1 MTFDT
6 ETHYNIDTGAP
17 LACAKGEIQ
26 WKPMPGWQGF
36 KVRISEF
43 IPTDGLKYMLP
54 FAYGNIYT
62 STGRFT
68 YDDIVIHT
76 VSKNQPWNPAT
87 RFKERVHTT
96 IMDYIY
102 ANVTFGASV
111 PRSLEEYVEIQP
123 LEYGGHWISLKDYIV
138 FVLDEP
144 DRFPAFA
151 TTHPKPAPRENAI
164 PVPFP
169 RVPGGVNYGDEPEEL
184 EDPDPLFRP
193 GPNGVVPRAMA
204 EGVLN
209 VQDTLEMP
217 TTHTMSERAKEMRR
231 LCRELTEDD
240 PEEEYDAV
248 SAFATAAEASEPMVL
263 ELPSSGLL
271 PHKYG
276 VEIYD
281 GEDIKFDVDQF
292 EDAFINR
299 ESKNLTVTEIMEQF
313 GPGIPEGYTFDPE
326 VFSQEFENSYL
337 NPKNYWDELTLAEV
351 MRSFGPQPPNPTT
364 DSMVTELP
372 CSGPARREKQ
382 LPEWKEWEE
391 AQKSNKDIFKFPP
404 AGIYWA
410 PERTV
415 VYEKLVKILTD
426 YAINDGPKPTPAQLN
441 TWEWVASRDAEMVWF
456 QIKTHKGLKD

>member
-26 WKPMPGWQGF
+26 WRPLPGWQGF

-43 IPTDGLKYMLP
+43 IPADGSNYMLP

-62 STGRFT
+62 STGHFT

-76 VSKNQPWNPAT
+76 VSKNQPWNPAS

-102 ANVTFGASV
+102 ANVTFSTSV

-123 LEYGGHWISLKDYIV
+123 HEYGGHWISLKDYIV

-144 DRFPAFA
+144 DRFPDFA
-151 TTHPKPAPRENAI
+151 TTHSTPAPRENAI

-169 RVPGGVNYGDEPEEL
+169 RVPGGVNYGDGPEEL

-204 EGVLN
+204 EGVLS
-209 VQDTLEMP
+209 VQETVEMSSTP
-217 TTHTMSERAKEMRR
+217 TMSERAKEMRR
-231 LCRELTEDD
+231 LCRELTEDV

-248 SAFATAAEASEPMVL
+248 SAFTACVETTEEAMTTEP
-263 ELPSSGLL
+263 
-271 PHKYG
+271 PHYG
-276 VEIYD
+276 PVPRSYAGTIYNGINID
-281 GEDIKFDVDQF
+281 YDPEQF
-292 EDAFINR
+292 ENAFINR
-299 ESKNLTVTEIMEQF
+299 KSLNLTVTEIVERF
-313 GPGIPEGYTFDPE
+313 GPGIPEGYTFEPE

-337 NPKNYWDELTLAEV
+337 NPKNYWDELTFAEV
-351 MRSFGPQPPNPTT
+351 MHTFGPQPPSSNP
-364 DSMVTELP
+364 VLRELD
-372 CSGPARREKQ
+372 EDQ
-382 LPEWKEWEE
+382 DYF
-391 AQKSNKDIFKFPP
+391 QFPP
-404 AGIYWA
+404 ADIYWA
-410 PERTV
+410 PERTEL
-415 VYEKLVKILTD
+415 YDKLVKKLTD
-426 YAINDGPKPTPAQLN
+426 YALKDGPKPTPAELN
-441 TWEWVASRDAEMVWF
+441 AWEWVASREAEMVWF